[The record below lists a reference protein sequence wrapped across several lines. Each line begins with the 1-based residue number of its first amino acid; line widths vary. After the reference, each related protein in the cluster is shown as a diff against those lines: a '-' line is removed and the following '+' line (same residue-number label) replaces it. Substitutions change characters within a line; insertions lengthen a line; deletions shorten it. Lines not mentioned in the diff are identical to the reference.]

1 MTGSFVDVV
10 HRHASQTPR
19 APAVADPVTAWSW
32 TDLWRR
38 ARQVGGALADRGVG
52 PGDRVGTALDPGA
65 EHLAVLIG
73 IMACGA
79 TAAPLNVK
87 LAPAELARYLEAV
100 RPSAI
105 VVGDG
110 HHPRARVPS
119 YPSGELAGADAS
131 WEHHRTSGDAPAIV
145 FGTGGT
151 TGTPRGAV
159 WSTAGLVDYLACSA
173 LVLEARR
180 TDTELYFAPF
190 FHVALATCALSTLYA
205 GGGLVVE
212 PRFDA
217 GRAVDLLLAG
227 RANRLFGPP
236 TALNRILDHAAFD
249 PSRTGHVRAVLFG
262 STASE
267 PDLPERLSRGF
278 GGATLITGYGATEF
292 GAVARLRSWENGGK
306 MSGIGWPVPGAELRI
321 VSAAGEPVEA
331 GEVGELVVRAPWQM
345 AGYLA
350 EGVLQP
356 VPDEGVRSGDLA
368 VRAPDGS
375 IELRGRLKELI
386 ITGGENVYPIEV
398 ERVLCEHPDVAQA
411 AVVGVSDHDWGERVE
426 AVVVP
431 AAAPADALVG
441 DLDRHCRER
450 LAKYK
455 VPKRIV
461 VRDAMPLT
469 TAMKIDKRALKR
481 WLDEH

>member
-1 MTGSFVDVV
+1 MTGSFVEVV
-10 HRHASQTPR
+10 RRHALQTPQ
-19 APAVADPVTAWSW
+19 APAVTDPATAWSW
-32 TDLWRR
+32 ADLWRR
-38 ARQVGGALADRGVG
+38 AHQIGGALADRGIG
-52 PGDRVGTALDPGA
+52 PGDRVGTAMDPGA

-73 IMACGA
+73 IMAGGA

-87 LAPAELARYLEAV
+87 LAPAELARYLDAV

-110 HHPRARVPS
+110 HRPQTRVPS
-119 YPSGELAGADAS
+119 YLSGELVGAAAS
-131 WEHHRTSGDAPAIV
+131 WQHHRTPGDAPTIV

-159 WSTAGLVDYLACSA
+159 WSTAGLADYLACSA
-173 LVLEARR
+173 LALEARR
-180 TDTELYFAPF
+180 TDTELFFAPF
-190 FHVALATCALSTLYA
+190 FHIALATCALSTLYV

-217 GRAVDLLLAG
+217 GRAVDLLLTG

-236 TALNRILDHAAFD
+236 TALNRILDHPAFD
-249 PSRTGHVRAVLFG
+249 SSRTGHIRTVLFG

-267 PDLPERLSRGF
+267 PDLPERLGRGF
-278 GGATLITGYGATEF
+278 GHATLITGYGATEF
-292 GAVARLRSWENGGK
+292 GAVARLRSWENGGR

-321 VSAAGEPVEA
+321 VSAAGEPVAA

-345 AGYLA
+345 AGYLID
-350 EGVLQP
+350 GVPQP
-356 VPDEGVRSGDLA
+356 VPEEGVRSGDLA
-368 VRAPDGS
+368 ARAPDGS

-386 ITGGENVYPIEV
+386 ITGGENVFPIEV

-411 AVVGVSDHDWGERVE
+411 AVVGVSDPGWGERVE

-431 AAAPADALVG
+431 AAGSTGALVG

-450 LAKYK
+450 LAGYK

-469 TAMKIDKRALKR
+469 TAMKIDKLTLKR